1 MTRLAARRRENNIKV
16 GHERWL
22 VSYSDLVTLLFA
34 FFVVMYSVSQVSES
48 KYRSLAETLNA
59 AFSNENQRPSSDSN
73 ENRDNPST
81 DNPGLAKIDS
91 LFSDLENALKG
102 FPVEGRMNMGA
113 NENWIELT
121 LNSELLFTS
130 GNAEPN
136 REAREV
142 FARLADLVE
151 GYDNEIRIEGHT
163 DNVPIRNSQYQNNWA
178 LASARAVSIV
188 DFLSFQGVQP
198 DRMSAIAHGEFRPI
212 ADNATEAGRAKNRRV
227 VVRIS
232 DKMIAA
238 PQTSADSLFSSS
250 ESPVRENQNSQTG
263 NGESETYAAPPNFN
277 EPNQN
282 RSAENRSGGIQPV
295 RLKGGDLLFTSD
307 PDLPRSREIEDETN
321 QE

>member
-1 MTRLAARRRENNIKV
+1 MTRLAARRRENYIKV

-59 AFSNENQRPSSDSN
+59 AFSNETQRPSSESN
-73 ENRDNPST
+73 ENRDNTST
-81 DNPGLAKIDS
+81 DNAGLAEIDS
-91 LFSDLENALKG
+91 LFSDLEHALQG

-142 FARLADLVE
+142 FTRLADLVE
-151 GYDNEIRIEGHT
+151 DYDNEIRIEGHT
-163 DNVPIRNSQYQNNWA
+163 DNVPIQNSQFQNNWA

-238 PQTSADSLFSSS
+238 PQTSADSLFPSS
-250 ESPVRENQNSQTG
+250 ESSVRENQISQGG
-263 NGESETYAAPPNFN
+263 NDESEIYGTPPNFN
-277 EPNQN
+277 APNQI
-282 RSAENRSGGIQPV
+282 RSPENRSGGIQPV